1 VFSVSGP
8 NGTVKSP
15 AFTVAASGITHVA
28 SQTAAT
34 AQMVAGVMPYL
45 YFDVY
50 YDATNGQI
58 GLRPK
63 S

>member
-1 VFSVSGP
+1 
-8 NGTVKSP
+8 
-15 AFTVAASGITHVA
+15 
-28 SQTAAT
+28 
-34 AQMVAGVMPYL
+34 MVAGVMPYL